1 MRIFLLQGL
10 HFSQNKLKRLEPE
23 SREGLDN
30 LKFFKN
36 AEVIDLE
43 DNELESI
50 GMTEGS
56 EQFWKLFRSTDTLR
70 LSYNRISSIGP
81 CALKPLVSLTS
92 LDLASNR
99 LEELP
104 ECLSILS
111 GEFLYIFNDHSHVKP
126 QKSWTQFSLL
136 MLLYYY
142 LFFMVF

>member
-50 GMTEGS
+50 GMTEG
-56 EQFWKLFRSTDTLR
+56 
-70 LSYNRISSIGP
+70 NRISSIGP